1 MEEKRIKIPCNKKV
15 RDYTIN
21 NLKKLCGL
29 TVSRAYEK
37 FIEKG
42 AISVEE
48 SLAPDNRIE
57 QLIKLIN
64 RFTIPKSVPVR
75 PVDKRH
81 MEQFRE
87 RWKKHLESLPVNNAA
102 DSKPVYLIDAVNR
115 ILKRRKSRIQCT
127 RIHLMWHLDLQGED
141 HMIPEEIATAITKF
155 GLSDWSDVRP
165 LIDNSQ
171 YNIRISGNGTKEIEQ
186 EEFLKAI
193 EFIYQIPNFHVDEG
207 MKERILNDI
216 KVLQDFFRDKL
227 EDLCDD
233 CKDRFERSPLRILD
247 CKADADKPY
256 MADAPKI
263 TDCLCEEC
271 QDHFHKVQ
279 HFLTEAGVEFELD
292 ARLVRGLDYYTKTAF
307 EIKYPPL
314 GAQSAVAGGGRYDG
328 LIEEIGGNP
337 TPAVGFATGLERV
350 LLALEKQNLLPEMDT
365 KTDAF
370 VVALGEEAQGAAFK
384 LLTKLRQA
392 GLKAGM
398 DYAGRSMKAQMKQ
411 ANKANA
417 RFALIIGEDEVKE
430 ACVQLKDMEKSEQ
443 EKVSFDNIIE
453 KLCAEVKG

>member
-1 MEEKRIKIPCNKKV
+1 MLTNAPRGTKDILPDTVGQWTYVEEKI
-15 RDYTIN
+15 RDLCARYGYKEIRTPMFEHTELFHRGIGEGTDVVDKEMYTFADRGDRSITLRPEN
-21 NLKKLCGL
+21 
-29 TVSRAYEK
+29 TASAVRAYLQNKLYGDNSLTKLFYIGSMFRYDRPQAGRMREFHQFGVEALGESNPAVDAEIIMLAMDLLGGLGLK
-37 FIEKG
+37 DLKLSLN
-42 AISVEE
+42 SVGC
-48 SLAPDNRIE
+48 
-57 QLIKLIN
+57 
-64 RFTIPKSVPVR
+64 PKCR
-75 PVDKRH
+75 PVYR
-81 MEQFRE
+81 
-87 RWKKHLESLPVNNAA
+87 
-102 DSKPVYLIDAVNR
+102 
-115 ILKRRKSRIQCT
+115 
-127 RIHLMWHLDLQGED
+127 
-141 HMIPEEIATAITKF
+141 
-155 GLSDWSDVRP
+155 
-165 LIDNSQ
+165 
-171 YNIRISGNGTKEIEQ
+171 
-186 EEFLKAI
+186 
-193 EFIYQIPNFHVDEG
+193 
-207 MKERILNDI
+207 
-216 KVLQDFFRDKL
+216 KVLQDYFRDKL
-227 EDLCDD
+227 NDLCED
-233 CKDRFERSPLRILD
+233 CQDRFERSPLRILD

-271 QDHFHKVQ
+271 QEHFHKVQ

-350 LLALEKQNLLPEMDT
+350 LLALEKQDLLPEMDN

-384 LLTKLRQA
+384 LLTQLRQA
-392 GLKAGM
+392 GLKASM

-430 ACVQLKDMEKSEQ
+430 ACVQLKDMAKSEQ

>member
-1 MEEKRIKIPCNKKV
+1 MLTNAPRGTKDILPDTVGQWTYVEEKI
-15 RDYTIN
+15 RDLCARYGYKEIRTPMFEHTELFHRGIGEGTDVVDKEMYTFTDRGDRSITLRPEN
-21 NLKKLCGL
+21 
-29 TVSRAYEK
+29 TASAVRAYLQNKLYGDSSLTKLFYIGSMFRYDRPQAGRMREFHQFGVEALGESNPAVDAEIIMLAMDLLGGLGLK
-37 FIEKG
+37 DLKLSLN
-42 AISVEE
+42 SVGC
-48 SLAPDNRIE
+48 
-57 QLIKLIN
+57 
-64 RFTIPKSVPVR
+64 PKCR
-75 PVDKRH
+75 PVYR
-81 MEQFRE
+81 
-87 RWKKHLESLPVNNAA
+87 
-102 DSKPVYLIDAVNR
+102 
-115 ILKRRKSRIQCT
+115 
-127 RIHLMWHLDLQGED
+127 
-141 HMIPEEIATAITKF
+141 
-155 GLSDWSDVRP
+155 
-165 LIDNSQ
+165 
-171 YNIRISGNGTKEIEQ
+171 
-186 EEFLKAI
+186 
-193 EFIYQIPNFHVDEG
+193 
-207 MKERILNDI
+207 

-247 CKADADKPY
+247 CKAD
-256 MADAPKI
+256 
-263 TDCLCEEC
+263 E
-271 QDHFHKVQ
+271 DHFHKVQ

-365 KTDAF
+365 QTDAF